1 MKLPTHWMT
10 WSVSLGWQ
18 IELTDA
24 AVKQLKKMGHTEAKR
39 IRDYLRE
46 RVQPLDDP
54 RQLGKPLQGQMS
66 ELWRYRVGDYR
77 LIAQIEDERV
87 CVLVVRIG
95 HRKEVYR

>member
-1 MKLPTHWMT
+1 M
-10 WSVSLGWQ
+10 SLGWQ

-46 RVQPLDDP
+46 RVQPLEDP
-54 RQLGKPLQGQMS
+54 RQLGKPLQGNMG
-66 ELWRYRVGDYR
+66 ELWRYRVGGYR

-95 HRKEVYR
+95 HRREVYR

>member
-1 MKLPTHWMT
+1 
-10 WSVSLGWQ
+10 LGWQ

-54 RQLGKPLQGQMS
+54 RQLGKPLRGQMS